1 MIMAFMPSLL
11 RLCAAI
17 VSLGALGA
25 PTSAFRAAPTI
36 QMKRHVTPM
45 RRDCAVARRRPS
57 VGTTT
62 TALGLSSEEEMMN
75 RVLMEEQFRQ
85 GLVPPRG
92 SEQQTT
98 PAGAPARGVDPLIAS
113 LTRIDEPTPAN
124 VPTVQVPLFGE
135 IPADGNLA
143 LLVPAA
149 AIGILGFLFSI
160 VVAFNSRDA
169 IVEELSTVE
178 LPKMQYTP
186 TVVDEGKCRGLCS
199 SQDEDLDGLRNFMES
214 ISGKD

>member
-1 MIMAFMPSLL
+1 MRSLL
-11 RLCAAI
+11 SLCVAI
-17 VSLGALGA
+17 VSLGTLTA
-25 PTSAFRAAPTI
+25 PTCAFRAAPSI
-36 QMKRHVTPM
+36 QMKKHATPM
-45 RRDCAVARRRPS
+45 RHDCAAARRRPP

-62 TALGLSSEEEMMN
+62 TALDLTPEEEMMN
-75 RVLMEEQFRQ
+75 RPVR
-85 GLVPPRG
+85 R
-92 SEQQTT
+92 
-98 PAGAPARGVDPLIAS
+98 VDPLIGL

-149 AIGILGFLFSI
+149 AISILGFLFSI
-160 VVAFNSRDA
+160 VVAFNARDSIA
-169 IVEELSTVE
+169 QELSSVE

-214 ISGKD
+214 ISGKN

>member
-1 MIMAFMPSLL
+1 M
-11 RLCAAI
+11 
-17 VSLGALGA
+17 
-25 PTSAFRAAPTI
+25 
-36 QMKRHVTPM
+36 PM
-45 RRDCAVARRRPS
+45 RHDCAVARRRPS

-62 TALGLSSEEEMMN
+62 TALDLSSEEEMMN

-92 SEQQTT
+92 SEQTT

-169 IVEELSTVE
+169 IVEELSNVE

-214 ISGKD
+214 IAGKD